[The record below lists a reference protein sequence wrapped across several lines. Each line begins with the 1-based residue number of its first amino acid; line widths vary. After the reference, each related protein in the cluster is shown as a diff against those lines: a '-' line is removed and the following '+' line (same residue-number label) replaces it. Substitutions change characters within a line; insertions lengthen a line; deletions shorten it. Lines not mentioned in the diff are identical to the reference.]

1 MDRNGPLRQA
11 LAEEALD
18 LALLW
23 QTEDQGPGLGLCP
36 LAWIAHPDWT
46 FALCWSP
53 ASRCR
58 W

>member
-1 MDRNGPLRQA
+1 MGRCARA

-36 LAWIAHPDWT
+36 LAWIAHSDWI